1 MLANHTT
8 DFSGDKIL
16 PPRSLL
22 TPQAGSPWNGRLC
35 ATGKWAELGG
45 AGPFLH
51 RGWLGAA
58 PSTFLAS
65 FGPPQPASSPPSSCS
80 TGHVSQWHSLERHTS
95 VSRWS
100 EVHSCRGSGQSPSD
114 LPSGRA
120 LGASRLS
127 QAGCEGGPCPQGRV
141 YPSSLIPLHA
151 QEAVLIPPEDRGLGR
166 WEGKCRGGDW

>member
-51 RGWLGAA
+51 RRWLGAA
-58 PSTFLAS
+58 PSTFLSILRSSTAGLQPS
-65 FGPPQPASSPPSSCS
+65 LQLQHRPRLSVALAGTPHLCEQVERGAQLPGKWPEPERPPQWEGP
-80 TGHVSQWHSLERHTS
+80 
-95 VSRWS
+95 
-100 EVHSCRGSGQSPSD
+100 
-114 LPSGRA
+114 GRQP
-120 LGASRLS
+120 LS

-151 QEAVLIPPEDRGLGR
+151 QEAVLVPPEDRGLGR

>member
-1 MLANHTT
+1 MAV
-8 DFSGDKIL
+8 SV
-16 PPRSLL
+16 
-22 TPQAGSPWNGRLC
+22 PQVNGQSWE
-35 ATGKWAELGG
+35 GW
-45 AGPFLH
+45 GPFCI
-51 RGWLGAA
+51 A
-58 PSTFLAS
+58 
-65 FGPPQPASSPPSSCS
+65 
-80 TGHVSQWHSLERHTS
+80 WHSLERHTS

-127 QAGCEGGPCPQGRV
+127 QAGCEGGPCPQRRV

-151 QEAVLIPPEDRGLGR
+151 QEAVLVPPEDRGLGR